1 MTKLDR
7 QNVANLKEFSEKH
20 DKELPD
26 FKVFLSRDLHSYA
39 TLRDAAKGGLPIK
52 SRTANHPQ
60 KCLYHSGCPLI
71 KFWLSDV
78 RIGSEE

>member
-7 QNVANLKEFSEKH
+7 QNVAKLKELSEKH

-26 FKVFLSRDLHSYA
+26 FKVFLWRDLPE
-39 TLRDAAKGGLPIK
+39 AAAPRAD
-52 SRTANHPQ
+52 RTANHPQ

-78 RIGSEE
+78 RIRSQE

>member
-7 QNVANLKEFSEKH
+7 QNVAKLKEFSEKH

-26 FKVFLSRDLHSYA
+26 FKVFLWRDLHSDA
-39 TLRDAAKGGLPIK
+39 SRSAAAKGGLPI

-71 KFWLSDV
+71 KFWRSDV

>member
-7 QNVANLKEFSEKH
+7 QNVAKLKEFSEKH

-26 FKVFLSRDLHSYA
+26 FKVFLWRDLPEA
-39 TLRDAAKGGLPIK
+39 AALGDAAKGGLPIK
-52 SRTANHPQ
+52 ARTANHPQ

-71 KFWLSDV
+71 KFWRSDV
-78 RIGSEE
+78 RIGSKE